1 MSEVA
6 CVWPCCVVEA
16 GVVEAG
22 VGEDGGVPADSGARL
37 HDANAMPKASDI
49 ANS

>member
-6 CVWPCCVVEA
+6 CVCPGC
-16 GVVEAG
+16 VVEAG

-37 HDANAMPKASDI
+37 HDANAMPKTSDI